1 MGLMR
6 WLRGG
11 DDNSASAS
19 VISAGLAEI
28 DGLFRPSRHKQ
39 TEHVEQM
46 KRKRADLAAATGT
59 PSPDLSAGIAAIK
72 SHKSKRGE
80 QAEATAPRNDP
91 PNRKTRQSREA
102 EAVRKAREA
111 TAVRKARKE
120 LALRRARESRAAD
133 ASS

>member
-1 MGLMR
+1 MR

-11 DDNSASAS
+11 EDNSASAG

-59 PSPDLSAGIAAIK
+59 GAPDLSASVAAIQ
-72 SHKSKRGE
+72 SHKHKRKRGE
-80 QAEATAPRNDP
+80 PVDAATPGNEAPA
-91 PNRKTRQSREA
+91 RKSRQSRQA

-111 TAVRKARKE
+111 TAVRMARKE
-120 LALRRARESRAAD
+120 LASRRAREVRGAD
-133 ASS
+133 TSG

>member
-1 MGLMR
+1 
-6 WLRGG
+6 
-11 DDNSASAS
+11 

-28 DGLFRPSRHKQ
+28 DGLFRPTRHKQ

-59 PSPDLSAGIAAIK
+59 PAPDLSAGVAAIK
-72 SHKSKRGE
+72 SHKRKRGDSSTPGTSRIE
-80 QAEATAPRNDP
+80 TPIRTSRE
-91 PNRKTRQSREA
+91 SREA

-120 LALRRARESRAAD
+120 MAIRRARERRAAD
-133 ASS
+133 TSG